1 MIRLDNVSVTYRLKG
16 ESVEALRNASLAL
29 DGGSFVAIM
38 GPSGS
43 GKTTLIQV
51 IAGLLTP
58 TAGNVIVSGQNLR
71 QLDDRAISE
80 FRNRTIGFVFQF
92 FNLPS
97 YYTALDNV
105 ALPLVFAGVSETE
118 RRERARALLDEFGL
132 GDRAIH
138 KPEQLS
144 GGEAQRVAIARAL
157 INNPKIIL
165 ADEPTGNLD
174 RDTGF
179 RVMALLQRIN
189 RERNVTVLLV
199 THDEK
204 AAAFADR
211 VLRIEKGALAASLP
225 PPLSPPTIP
234 VNQRNDRSSDS
245 PVDLQERVS

>member
-1 MIRLDNVSVTYRLKG
+1 MIQLNNVSVTYRLKS
-16 ESVEALRNASLAL
+16 ESVEALRSANLDLAE
-29 DGGSFVAIM
+29 GSFFAIM

-58 TAGNVIVSGQNLR
+58 TAGEVIVSGQNLR

-92 FNLPS
+92 FNLPT

-105 ALPLVFAGVSETE
+105 ALPLVFAGVDEPT
-118 RRERARALLDEFGL
+118 RRERARSLLSEFGL
-132 GDRAIH
+132 ADRAIH
-138 KPEQLS
+138 KLDQLS

-157 INNPKIIL
+157 ANNPKIIL

-179 RVMALLQRIN
+179 RVMELLRNIK
-189 RERNVTVLLV
+189 RERGVTILMV

-204 AAAFADR
+204 VAAYADR
-211 VLRIEKGALAASLP
+211 VLRIEKGAFLDPDAPAQLLTPSAP
-225 PPLSPPTIP
+225 PVLGGGA
-234 VNQRNDRSSDS
+234 
-245 PVDLQERVS
+245 

>member
-174 RDTGF
+174 SSSGQEILKIF
-179 RVMALLQRIN
+179 ANLN
-189 RERNVTVLLV
+189 RNGKTLILV
-199 THDEK
+199 THDPGIAK
-204 AAAFADR
+204 HCSR
-211 VLRIEKGALAASLP
+211 TIRLRDGELE
-225 PPLSPPTIP
+225 
-234 VNQRNDRSSDS
+234 SD
-245 PVDLQERVS
+245 VHH